1 MKTHLLVLAAGL
13 ALAPLAAT
21 AAPVITSASGAAP
34 ANIQAA
40 VDAFRVKLGAGGVNN
55 NVGGGPF
62 ATGFRNINWD
72 AVPDTVSA
80 PTALPLNFFNANS
93 PRGAVFTTPGTSV
106 RVSAKAGNPSSTAL
120 RFGELDASYPAI
132 FQTFSAERLFTAVG
146 STVID
151 QTFTVPS
158 SPTTV
163 GTTNGFG
170 VVFCDVDLANS
181 ATMEFFGVDGV
192 SLGKYSAPVA
202 NNGLSFL
209 GVFYDA
215 GERVARVR
223 ITSGNVVLA
232 AGALDNPA
240 AGQDAV
246 AMDDFMYG
254 EPLPLVSDARLL
266 NVSVRGQAG
275 GANGA
280 LIAGIVI
287 GGTQPKTVL
296 VRAVGPTLAGFGVSG
311 ALTNPQL
318 GVFSGSLSIAS
329 NDDWGNNVEVAQ
341 ASARVGAFPL
351 TAASADAALLVVLN
365 PGSYTLVA
373 SGVNNGA
380 GQVLVE
386 VYEVK

>member
-1 MKTHLLVLAAGL
+1 M
-13 ALAPLAAT
+13 
-21 AAPVITSASGAAP
+21 
-34 ANIQAA
+34 
-40 VDAFRVKLGAGGVNN
+40 
-55 NVGGGPF
+55 
-62 ATGFRNINWD
+62 
-72 AVPDTVSA
+72 
-80 PTALPLNFFNANS
+80 
-93 PRGAVFTTPGTSV
+93 
-106 RVSAKAGNPSSTAL
+106 
-120 RFGELDASYPAI
+120 
-132 FQTFSAERLFTAVG
+132 
-146 STVID
+146 
-151 QTFTVPS
+151 
-158 SPTTV
+158 
-163 GTTNGFG
+163 
-170 VVFCDVDLANS
+170 
-181 ATMEFFGVDGV
+181 
-192 SLGKYSAPVA
+192 
-202 NNGLSFL
+202 
-209 GVFYDA
+209 FYDA

-351 TAASADAALLVVLN
+351 AAASADAALLVVLN